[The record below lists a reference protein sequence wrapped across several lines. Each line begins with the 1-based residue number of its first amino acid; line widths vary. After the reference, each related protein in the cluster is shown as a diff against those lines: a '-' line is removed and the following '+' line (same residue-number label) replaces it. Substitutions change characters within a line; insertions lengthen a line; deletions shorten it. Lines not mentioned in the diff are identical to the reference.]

1 MNILCKDIWRQL
13 SGNIYYGVDVDS
25 KITPECSTPIRRSS
39 KHVDVS
45 MSDAEKTEIV
55 LNDPRFGMLSL
66 FRYHLTR
73 GREDAACKQNNTA
86 YCSHIFSRW
95 CALPLLVLFSQWGM
109 YLALAT
115 YHVRTHDGSWCPG
128 DADHEYKILYASVA
142 ILYFTKSFHAWDSMT
157 QRSVADRVAP
167 SNSIIVLLD
176 AIIEFGF
183 VLVVW
188 FTNLYIVYVEDSLT
202 DAFLNSMALEFVMDI
217 DNEFE
222 KAYFEMVPG
231 AAKDIYDNVFV
242 SYDEQ
247 RTSLLQPKT
256 KCLRRLV
263 NAIYTL
269 LQLCYLLFPPLC
281 LVLGVAGAVCK

>member
-1 MNILCKDIWRQL
+1 
-13 SGNIYYGVDVDS
+13 
-25 KITPECSTPIRRSS
+25 
-39 KHVDVS
+39 
-45 MSDAEKTEIV
+45 
-55 LNDPRFGMLSL
+55 
-66 FRYHLTR
+66 
-73 GREDAACKQNNTA
+73 
-86 YCSHIFSRW
+86 
-95 CALPLLVLFSQWGM
+95 
-109 YLALAT
+109 
-115 YHVRTHDGSWCPG
+115 
-128 DADHEYKILYASVA
+128 
-142 ILYFTKSFHAWDSMT
+142 MT

-256 KCLRRLV
+256 KCLRRIV